1 MSVSVQLVID
11 GERKGNP
18 FKIEP
23 IPRNIGAFK
32 NVVKTQGGKSLEHC
46 DAADLHVYQP
56 GTEVP
61 IQDNA
66 VSCDP
71 RDEVPSTD
79 PLQST
84 LAPRPLIVVAPPS
97 KQLPKS
103 WFEESLIAI
112 NKVKTLEELHR
123 LEGELTNANDL
134 KSVFEIKQRELEA
147 LQRASKAL
155 ERESKAL
162 EREKQNKQ
170 EALEAQ
176 QRFDGEYYD
185 TIDKIFRADDKEVPS
200 DDKIELQRRRKP
212 EIYNAIEAFKDEKYN
227 QVLGNFEP
235 AMVEDSSLDSNVR
248 SELWPNDMFGNVGN
262 GDVAHLIPNSPGCA
276 KFFADVGKWAVA
288 PSSIDLDEPP
298 TSCGCTERSWKKIRR
313 ETQAEDLE
321 ERRNLAIVV
330 GIREGKNAS
339 KVRDSSLKEHSLN
352 KIRLNTQDTYLDAY
366 PCMLIIPLM
375 TLEQVLNW
383 DSQSYDVMVAV
394 DGFTGGKVQKLAKV
408 VAKAVNLSPN
418 VDATK
423 SECCHS
429 NEIDMACT
437 LLESVVLALAKNMK
451 KKPRK
456 YFEGAE
462 KLSRHALLN
471 TFDTIQRTNK
481 IKVPARHRQN
491 VCDKVVRVSFGTAQ
505 LAPDPLLLA
514 VKSAV
519 VWSVRQ
525 GQRLLPAC
533 PPPPDDWTELDYFYA
548 ELELGRR
555 QAALRPKNR
564 RDLAAALGQL

>member
-46 DAADLHVYQP
+46 DAADLYVYQP

-103 WFEESLIAI
+103 RRFEESLIAI

-134 KSVFEIKQRELEA
+134 KSAFELKQRELTA
-147 LQRASKAL
+147 VL
-155 ERESKAL
+155 ERETAVL
-162 EREKQNKQ
+162 ERD
-170 EALEAQ
+170 AVVLERDAVIL
-176 QRFDGEYYD
+176 QRDGEYYD

-212 EIYNAIEAFKDEKYN
+212 EIYNAIEAFKEEKYN
-227 QVLGNFEP
+227 QVGNFEP
-235 AMVEDSSLDSNVR
+235 AMVKDSSLNSDVR
-248 SELWPNDMFGNVGN
+248 EELWPKDMFGNVSN
-262 GDVAHLIPNSPGCA
+262 GDVAHLIPNAPGCA

-288 PSSIDLDEPP
+288 PSSIDLDELP

-321 ERRNLAIVV
+321 ERRNLAIVM
-330 GIREGKNAS
+330 GIKRKNER
-339 KVRDSSLKEHSLN
+339 KVKLSSLKQHSLN

-394 DGFTGGKVQKLAKV
+394 DGFTGGKEQQLAKT

-437 LLESVVLALAKNMK
+437 LLGSVVLALAKNMK

-462 KLSRHALLN
+462 ESSRHALLN

-491 VCDKVVRVSFGTAQ
+491 ECDKVVRVSFGTAHQ
-505 LAPDPLLLA
+505 APDPLLLA